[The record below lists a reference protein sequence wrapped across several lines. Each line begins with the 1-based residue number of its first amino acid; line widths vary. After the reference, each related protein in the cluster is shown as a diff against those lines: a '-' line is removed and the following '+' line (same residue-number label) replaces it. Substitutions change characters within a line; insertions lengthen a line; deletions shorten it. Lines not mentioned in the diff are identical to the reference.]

1 MRQKIKKGCCVAGE
15 TDRAAAAAGS
25 RGYNTHI
32 LGATL
37 AAVQCTVINCLKCEG
52 GLKGLVLQAAGV
64 NIKVPFFN
72 CATVCSSGHHGR
84 RKVLLQPHRRPPL
97 CSPYSHCILLQPTH
111 YFASTGFSFV
121 LSTQFTF
128 ITILYLKQKTLQIFL
143 SSYLE

>member
-15 TDRAAAAAGS
+15 TDRAAAAAGAI
-25 RGYNTHI
+25 THI
-32 LGATL
+32 YTGGHTRSS
-37 AAVQCTVINCLKCEG
+37 AVHSHKLFKVRG
-52 GLKGLVLQAAGV
+52 GIKGPCVTSCWSEHKSPL
-64 NIKVPFFN
+64 FN

-84 RKVLLQPHRRPPL
+84 REVLLQPHRRPPL